1 MFNISTVTFME
12 CFNFISETFA
22 AEYGSH
28 VISPMSRHARLS
40 ENRISSEEV
49 EDIVEEL
56 ITDKDITIGS
66 FHYGKIQ
73 DANTNINLDMFFSSN
88 WYDTIENR
96 KSCIRRL
103 LKYKLF
109 KDTDSSLSV
118 LLPYLPSETIEEMTY
133 QYEVVHNVFKSLID
147 LTIEDYYKGV
157 MYSIDYGIS
166 KRFTLDLSNIL
177 TLSTGLFPLSITSK
191 KIDNKYVSETVKNLE
206 DKGVLCESADGS
218 YMTLNTTMPDIFSF
232 QLCKLMKKIKN
243 KTAEKKKYFQF
254 GKDT

>member
-1 MFNISTVTFME
+1 MLNISTVAFME
-12 CFNFISETFA
+12 CFNFISEAFA
-22 AEYGSH
+22 AEYGNH

-40 ENRISSEEV
+40 ENRINSEEV

-56 ITDKDITIGS
+56 IVDKDIAIGS

-73 DANTNINLDMFFSSN
+73 DSNTNINLDMFFSSN
-88 WYDTIENR
+88 WYDTVV
-96 KSCIRRL
+96 KSCIRRF

-118 LLPYLPSETIEEMTY
+118 LLPYLPSQTIEEMTY
-133 QYEVVHNVFKSLID
+133 QYEVVHNVFRSLID

-157 MYSIDYGIS
+157 IRSIDCGIS

-191 KIDNKYVSETVKNLE
+191 KIANKYVSEIVKNLE
-206 DKGVLCESADGS
+206 DEDVLCESADGS
-218 YMTLNTTMPDIFSF
+218 YMMLNTTMSDIFSF
-232 QLCKLMKKIKN
+232 QLCKLANKAKS
-243 KTAEKKKYFQF
+243 KTAEKTKYFQF